1 MKNLRDQI
9 EFIDKKLI
17 VLYGFDGITDY
28 SHSINIT
35 DVETIKIDLMK
46 INELIPEFRNVFQVK
61 NFNLHKTNYKI
72 ETETQ
77 AICLLRTS
85 LEVTSIPF
93 DISLKKNKRILRL
106 ISKNNILDDYI
117 NEQKS
122 KKMSYIRTLS
132 ENTKILDLTE
142 ASQTLG
148 KNEEKAQLQDSTPIF
163 IKAEQVYKQEE
174 EDITKDML
182 NEAIESTFQYN
193 FSVQLNKEFLNTIKS
208 NKSIVGVDISTY
220 GISGKSVKNC
230 IVSIKSKMVDN
241 KPLISQEVIDS
252 ILSDITY
259 KIYIGYQEIYE
270 NKFVNNEDIIISDII
285 IIDKCLT
292 YHKVILGLCNIN
304 KIIDYLDMLEI
315 EFNITHVIFN
325 LQMEAK
331 LTTKNCIVQE
341 IEHNNLFNNL
351 RILHG
356 MASLSYAK
364 YLSKD
369 EFMMLDTSSSDPYS
383 LTVIKSDKGYKQEE
397 KSEII
402 TKEMLNKSIKS
413 TFQYNFS
420 IELNKEFIKI
430 FQLNEPEI
438 RLDLSNYGVSNQSIK
453 NCIVSIKSKMVN
465 DKPLISQ
472 EILNEILSEI
482 TYSIR
487 AGWVIYED
495 KFVNNQDIILSNII
509 LIGKC
514 LILPYKIY
522 FELCD
527 INKMIKYIDML
538 EIEFNMTCVNFY
550 AEIENKLITNNVI
563 TQEIEQHG
571 LFNHYNMHSGMATLS
586 CTKYRSKDENLKSH
600 IRATYFQSGSK
611 SLDEEFEKSGGKPYK
626 CISIPQLNGLE
637 IEINNYDKKLFGIF
651 GPYSVGS
658 ITKKYDYIT
667 WKNTFDIDMDF
678 LPYHGFIENKNT
690 FIHCYDIPLR
700 GIHNTMREI
709 SMIFNDFTYKT
720 LCIGTMD
727 KEPKKVDIQLEFI
740 DFYKHKSVNGP
751 INNCKYYTFTEEQNT
766 INQLCTSEDQHI
778 YTSPTDGLRLK
789 IRSSSSE
796 PPIKN
801 NVTFTARCYSLN
813 SNVSYLGKNGKEFEV
828 WRSPDFVYPNII
840 KKKE

>member
-17 VLYGFDGITDY
+17 VLYGFKDITDY

-46 INELIPEFRNVFQVK
+46 INELIPEFRNVFQAK

-117 NEQKS
+117 NELKT
-122 KKMSYIRTLS
+122 KKMSDIRTLS

-142 ASQTLG
+142 ASQSLG
-148 KNEEKAQLQDSTPIF
+148 NKEEKAQIEDSTQIL
-163 IKAEQVYKQEE
+163 IKADKGYKQI

-193 FSVQLNKEFLNTIKS
+193 FSVQLNKEFLNTIQS

-241 KPLISQEVIDS
+241 KPLISQEVLNE
-252 ILSDITY
+252 ILSDLTY

-270 NKFVNNEDIIISDII
+270 NKFVNNKDIIISDII

-304 KIIDYLDMLEI
+304 KIMDYLDMLEI
-315 EFNITHVIFN
+315 EFNITYVIFN

-356 MASLSYAK
+356 MAGLSHTK
-364 YLSKD
+364 YVSKD
-369 EFMMLDTSSSDPYS
+369 EFIMLDTSSSDPYS

-413 TFQYNFS
+413 TFHYNFS

-438 RLDLSNYGVSNQSIK
+438 RLDLSNYGISNQSIK
-453 NCIVSIKSKMVN
+453 NCIVSIKSKMVD
-465 DKPLISQ
+465 DKPLVSQ
-472 EILNEILSEI
+472 EVLNVILSEI

-514 LILPYKIY
+514 LTLPYKIY
-522 FELCD
+522 FELYD
-527 INKMIKYIDML
+527 INKIIDYIDML

-550 AEIENKLITNNVI
+550 TEMENKLTIKNSI
-563 TQEIEQHG
+563 RQEIEQNG
-571 LFNHYNMHSGMATLS
+571 LFNHYEMYNGMAVLT
-586 CTKYRSKDENLKSH
+586 CNRYRSKDENSKSH
-600 IRATYFQSGSK
+600 IRTSYFQTGSK
-611 SLDEEFEKSGGKPYK
+611 SLDEEFEKSGGKSYK
-626 CISIPQLNGLE
+626 CISVPQLNGLE
-637 IEINNYDKKLFGIF
+637 VEINNYDKKLFGIF
-651 GPYSVGS
+651 GPYSCGS

-667 WKNTFDIDMDF
+667 WKNTFNIDIDF

-700 GIHNTMREI
+700 GRQSTMREI
-709 SMIFNDFTYKT
+709 SIIFNDFAYKT

-727 KEPKKVDIQLEFI
+727 KEPKKFDIQVEFI
-740 DFYKHKSVNGP
+740 DFYKHKIINGP
-751 INNCKYYTFTEEQNT
+751 INNCKYYTFTEEQST
-766 INQLCTSEDQHI
+766 INQIFNSEDQHI

-801 NVTFTARCYSLN
+801 NVIFIARCYSWN
-813 SNVSYLGKNGKEFEV
+813 SNVSYLGKDGKEFEV
-828 WRSPDFVYPNII
+828 WRNPDYVYPNII
-840 KKKE
+840 KKE